1 MGSSELMNSTDQ
13 AGISPPDDIERLTSY
28 RSSSAMIDALRPR
41 EPVYCLYT
49 DTLVT
54 EARRFLEGFPGR
66 VLYAVKA
73 NPHPA
78 VIAALWDAGVRHFDT
93 ASIPEIALVKA
104 VAPEATCYFMAPSR
118 LLGAAAEARFKYGVR
133 HFVVDHPN
141 ALELLLEEVG
151 GDKVDD
157 LTIFVRMAAPHGGAM
172 YEFSSKFGAQ
182 VEMAA
187 KLLLDVAATGAEPA
201 LSFNLGSMVMEPTA
215 FAAGLELA
223 NEVLETAGIQPR
235 LVDIGGG
242 FPSDY
247 PGLDTPSLETL
258 FSAIGEARS
267 ALSLMPEAELLSEPG
282 RALVAAGVSLV
293 TQVILRKDNELFIN
307 DGIYG
312 SLSEPIASDGQVH
325 FPVRTH
331 RADGQ
336 GFKAE
341 NRPFMLFGPTCDG
354 ADALPVPFD
363 LPADIK
369 VGDWI
374 EFGMLGA
381 YSLANRT
388 AFNGFYP
395 EAMVEITGTTTPTD
409 SGG

>member
-151 GDKVDD
+151 GERSTTSRS
-157 LTIFVRMAAPHGGAM
+157 LCEWPRRMAERCM
-172 YEFSSKFGAQ
+172 SS
-182 VEMAA
+182 
-187 KLLLDVAATGAEPA
+187 PA
-201 LSFNLGSMVMEPTA
+201 
-215 FAAGLELA
+215 
-223 NEVLETAGIQPR
+223 
-235 LVDIGGG
+235 
-242 FPSDY
+242 
-247 PGLDTPSLETL
+247 SLERKL
-258 FSAIGEARS
+258 RWLPSYCLMLPQRERS
-267 ALSLMPEAELLSEPG
+267 
-282 RALVAAGVSLV
+282 
-293 TQVILRKDNELFIN
+293 LRFRSIW
-307 DGIYG
+307 
-312 SLSEPIASDGQVH
+312 AQ
-325 FPVRTH
+325 
-331 RADGQ
+331 
-336 GFKAE
+336 
-341 NRPFMLFGPTCDG
+341 
-354 ADALPVPFD
+354 
-363 LPADIK
+363 
-369 VGDWI
+369 W
-374 EFGMLGA
+374 
-381 YSLANRT
+381 
-388 AFNGFYP
+388 
-395 EAMVEITGTTTPTD
+395 
-409 SGG
+409 